1 MIYVKLVRAT
11 SGHGYEVECYSDDGF
26 MMFTMPVMLAELDR
40 LAPKHVKLRM
50 KGCQWAIAT
59 LDEDG
64 LRTVL
69 PVSLPRF
76 MRAG

>member
-1 MIYVKLVRAT
+1 MMYVKLVRAT
-11 SGHGYEVECYSDDGF
+11 SGHGYEVECYSVDGA
-26 MMFTMPVMLAELDR
+26 MMFTMPVQLAELDR
-40 LAPKHVKLRM
+40 LAPKHIKLRM
-50 KGCQWAIAT
+50 KGCRWAIAT
-59 LDEDG
+59 LDEDS